1 MDYNK
6 VVILTHQE
14 VISQTKET
22 ERVVWMQ
29 LAHTRINKEHK
40 AEIIERDLKVNCT
53 KKTPT

>member
-14 VISQTKET
+14 VISQTMET

-29 LAHTRINKEHK
+29 LAHIRTNREHK
-40 AEIIERDLKVNCT
+40 VETTEKDLKVNCI

>member
-14 VISQTKET
+14 VISQTMET

-29 LAHTRINKEHK
+29 LAHTRTNKEHR
-40 AEIIERDLKVNCT
+40 AETTERDLKENCT